1 MALNGTWMEEK
12 EEREKRALEEHNRLH
27 TLFKENRFAFELE
40 RKRMIKEVIDSVKD
54 EETRN
59 NLIAFQ
65 ADWDKKMKGAGS
77 AHNRFVLAQT
87 FFWEH
92 VHEKWL
98 PKLKEFESILNS
110 KYPKET
116 IN

>member
-1 MALNGTWMEEK
+1 MTLNGTWMEKK
-12 EEREKRALEEHNRLH
+12 EEREKRALEEHERLH

-40 RKRMIKEVIDSVKD
+40 RKRMIKEVIDSVED
-54 EETRN
+54 EQSREK
-59 NLIAFQ
+59 LLAFQ
-65 ADWDKKMKGAGS
+65 AEWDKRMKGAGS

-98 PKLKEFESILNS
+98 PTLKEFESVLKT